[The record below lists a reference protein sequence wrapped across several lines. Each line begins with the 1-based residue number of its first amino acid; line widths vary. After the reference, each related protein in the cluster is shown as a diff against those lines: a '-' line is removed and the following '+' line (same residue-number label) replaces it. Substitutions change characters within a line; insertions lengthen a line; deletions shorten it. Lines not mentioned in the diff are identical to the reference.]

1 MGETKEFE
9 IYAQDDK
16 GRSFHGSLYGES
28 ITDIQERLQR
38 LGYYIINIKEKKLLF
53 NWKTLTSK
61 LPTIDDIVVFSRLF
75 ATVIKAGLP
84 LIPSLTALEEEI
96 QNLTLKRTIKK
107 VKEDIESGL
116 SLSSALSKHPKIF
129 SGFFVNMVLSGEMG
143 GAIEKVLENLATHLE
158 KEQELKRKVKSTFT
172 YPKIVLFI
180 ATVVIAVLMTYVVP
194 VFKEAFEKLN
204 LKLPL
209 ITVLLIKISLFVKTY
224 WWIFIGIYLFVI
236 GIPKVLIKYKRLKF
250 IIDWITLNMP
260 VFGNV
265 NKKVIICNFIR
276 TLTSML
282 ESGVPLVQ
290 AIRAADGVA
299 NNTYISNEVERIYKS
314 IESGG
319 TIADAMRIGKL
330 FPPVVIYMVSAGEAS
345 GTLSELLDKCALGL
359 DAEIEHSLKRILVTI
374 EPLLT
379 LLLALIVTFIALSI
393 YLPMFEL
400 FTSAKA

>member
-1 MGETKEFE
+1 MQTKEFE

-28 ITDIQERLQR
+28 VIDIQERLQR
-38 LGYYIINIKEKKLLF
+38 LGYFIINIKEKKLIF
-53 NWKTLTSK
+53 DWKKLTSK
-61 LPTIDDIVVFSRLF
+61 LPTTDDIVVFSRLF

-84 LIPSLTALEEEI
+84 LLPSLTALEEET
-96 QNLTLKRTIKK
+96 QNLILKKTIREIKAD
-107 VKEDIESGL
+107 VESGL
-116 SLSSALSKHPKIF
+116 SLSTALSKHPKIF
-129 SGFFVNMVLSGEMG
+129 SSFFVNMVMSGEVG
-143 GAIEKVLENLATHLE
+143 GAIDKVLENLAIHLE
-158 KEQELKRKVKSTFT
+158 KEQDLKRKVKSAFT

-180 ATVVIAVLMTYVVP
+180 ASAVIAVLMVYVIP
-194 VFKEAFEKLN
+194 IFKEAFAKLN

-224 WWIFIGIYLFVI
+224 WWIFVGIYLFYILV
-236 GIPKVLIKYKRLKF
+236 PKLLLKSKKLKF
-250 IIDWITLNMP
+250 IFDWIILNVP
-260 VFGNV
+260 IFGTV
-265 NKKVIICNFIR
+265 NKKVIICNFVR
-276 TLTSML
+276 TLASML

-290 AIRAADGVA
+290 ALRAADGVA
-299 NNTYISNEVERIYKS
+299 NNTYISNEVKRIYKS

-345 GTLSELLDKCALGL
+345 GTLSELLNKCALGL
-359 DAEIEHSLKRILVTI
+359 DAEIEYSLKRILVTL

-379 LLLALIVTFIALSI
+379 LILALIVTFIALSI
-393 YLPMFEL
+393 YLPMFDL